1 MNFRETFSQIK
12 VDLRYKLVA
21 NLKRRRINV
30 GYLLLL
36 RSIGMIYF
44 DCSVTAVAADDDGIF
59 LTTFELI

>member
-44 DCSVTAVAADDDGIF
+44 DCSVTAVAADDDVDGGL
-59 LTTFELI
+59 LTTFS